1 MVYDIW
7 VETDVKLKQIEN
19 AYLLITLDDIEFGEL
34 TGQEKLR
41 GHCTRQMTDLSLR
54 CS

>member
-7 VETDVKLKQIEN
+7 VETDVKLKPIEN
-19 AYLLITLDDIEFGEL
+19 AYLLITLDDIELGEL

-41 GHCTRQMTDLSLR
+41 GYCTRQMTDLSLR